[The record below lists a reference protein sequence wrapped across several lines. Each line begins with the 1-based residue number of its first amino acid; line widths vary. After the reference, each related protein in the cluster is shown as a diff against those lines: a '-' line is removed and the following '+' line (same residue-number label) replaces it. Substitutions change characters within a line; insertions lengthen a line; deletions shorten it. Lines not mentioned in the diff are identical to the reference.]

1 MEKNKN
7 ENKMKATNP
16 LMYMKDQ
23 GQQSIPQK
31 NISVYNLHG
40 EKKKKKGSLEK
51 KNVKSLPFSF
61 YLFIFSIKKF
71 VADKIVI

>member
-40 EKKKKKGSLEK
+40 EKKKKKEVWK
-51 KNVKSLPFSF
+51 KKM
-61 YLFIFSIKKF
+61 
-71 VADKIVI
+71 